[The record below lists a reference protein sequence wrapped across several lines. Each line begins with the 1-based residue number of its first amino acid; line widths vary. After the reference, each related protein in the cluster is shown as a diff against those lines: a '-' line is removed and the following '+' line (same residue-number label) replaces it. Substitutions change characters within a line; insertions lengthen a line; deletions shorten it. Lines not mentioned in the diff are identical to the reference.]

1 MKKIN
6 LEECKII
13 GGIILFLLGL
23 ILKNITLLSNI
34 LFILSYIIIGSEVVI
49 ESVKHIVKG
58 KLFDESFLMTLAT
71 LGAFCIGEITEAV
84 IVMLLFQIGEFLQ
97 DRAISKSK
105 KSISNLMELKS
116 ETALVRRGIEELVV
130 SLKDVQ
136 IGELV
141 IVKAGEKIPLDGVV
155 VEGETYLDTKA
166 LTGENIPV
174 NVKVGDNILSGSIN
188 FDSPIVMK
196 VLKSEAESTV
206 TKILELIMN
215 ASDKKTKTEKFMT
228 RFSKIYTPVVV
239 LSALLIAIIPSILF
253 GNISIWIY
261 RAIIFL
267 VLSCPC
273 ALVISIPLGFFY
285 GIGQCSS
292 IGMLVKGSTELELL
306 GKVKSIAFDKTGTL
320 TEGVFEVTEVNT
332 TMEKELFLDYVFAV
346 EQYSNHPIAHSILK
360 FKTTFSDPK
369 AEGVREIP
377 GRGITGVLHGKNVL
391 IGNYQLFEE
400 SKITAPKVEAIG
412 TVLYVALDNDYVGYI
427 VISDVIKENAKE
439 MIKNLRKE
447 HVDYLVM
454 ISGDRKETVS
464 AISSK
469 LTLDDCYSELLPTDK
484 VSVMENLLKEKQRP
498 FAFVGDGMNDAPVL
512 ALSDLGISMGGIG
525 SDAAIEASDI
535 VIMNDD
541 LSVLSRGIKIAR
553 KSLSIIRFNITMA
566 ISVKVFVLFLGIFG
580 ISSIWFAI
588 FADVGVTLLAILN
601 SLRISSRKIV

>member
-34 LFILSYIIIGSEVVI
+34 LFILSYIIIGYEVVI

-71 LGAFCIGEITEAV
+71 LGAFCVGEITEAV

-464 AISSK
+464 AIS

>member
-34 LFILSYIIIGSEVVI
+34 LFILSYIIIGYEVVI

>member
-1 MKKIN
+1 
-6 LEECKII
+6 
-13 GGIILFLLGL
+13 
-23 ILKNITLLSNI
+23 
-34 LFILSYIIIGSEVVI
+34 
-49 ESVKHIVKG
+49 
-58 KLFDESFLMTLAT
+58 
-71 LGAFCIGEITEAV
+71 
-84 IVMLLFQIGEFLQ
+84 
-97 DRAISKSK
+97 
-105 KSISNLMELKS
+105 
-116 ETALVRRGIEELVV
+116 
-130 SLKDVQ
+130 
-136 IGELV
+136 
-141 IVKAGEKIPLDGVV
+141 
-155 VEGETYLDTKA
+155 
-166 LTGENIPV
+166 
-174 NVKVGDNILSGSIN
+174 
-188 FDSPIVMK
+188 MK

-391 IGNYQLFEE
+391 IERRLCLQYHQ
-400 SKITAPKVEAIG
+400 
-412 TVLYVALDNDYVGYI
+412 
-427 VISDVIKENAKE
+427 
-439 MIKNLRKE
+439 
-447 HVDYLVM
+447 
-454 ISGDRKETVS
+454 
-464 AISSK
+464 
-469 LTLDDCYSELLPTDK
+469 
-484 VSVMENLLKEKQRP
+484 NLL
-498 FAFVGDGMNDAPVL
+498 
-512 ALSDLGISMGGIG
+512 
-525 SDAAIEASDI
+525 
-535 VIMNDD
+535 
-541 LSVLSRGIKIAR
+541 
-553 KSLSIIRFNITMA
+553 
-566 ISVKVFVLFLGIFG
+566 
-580 ISSIWFAI
+580 
-588 FADVGVTLLAILN
+588 
-601 SLRISSRKIV
+601 

>member
-71 LGAFCIGEITEAV
+71 LGAFCVGEITEAV

>member
-34 LFILSYIIIGSEVVI
+34 LFILSYIIIGYEVVI

-71 LGAFCIGEITEAV
+71 LGAFCVGEITEAV

>member
-1 MKKIN
+1 
-6 LEECKII
+6 
-13 GGIILFLLGL
+13 
-23 ILKNITLLSNI
+23 
-34 LFILSYIIIGSEVVI
+34 
-49 ESVKHIVKG
+49 
-58 KLFDESFLMTLAT
+58 
-71 LGAFCIGEITEAV
+71 
-84 IVMLLFQIGEFLQ
+84 
-97 DRAISKSK
+97 
-105 KSISNLMELKS
+105 MELKS

>member
-34 LFILSYIIIGSEVVI
+34 LFILSYIIIGYEVVI

-71 LGAFCIGEITEAV
+71 LGAFCVGEITEAV

-427 VISDVIKENAKE
+427 VISDVKKENAKE